1 VSRFAAPWL
10 RRAALVVLR
19 ATARLAV
26 CLFRGLPRSRHSS
39 FADVEEAGMTTPF
52 TGRQAPLADAFAERA
67 TAGPGSVN
75 GHLLFVAL
83 SLDVGGAERHLS
95 SVLPELARR
104 GWPVTLYCT
113 NRLGTYAPDVERSG
127 VEVIGPPVKRKAGAQ
142 STLGRLYA
150 STRAGARLFSVMRR
164 IRPAVVHFFL
174 PEPYLIGAP
183 TALFLRVPI
192 LIMSRRGLNL
202 YQRNWP
208 GAAAIERNLHRHMT
222 AVLAN
227 SRRVAADL
235 ASEGCPA
242 ERIGLIYNGVALA
255 GLEGPRGRLAIR
267 HSLGIPQDA
276 VVAIVVA
283 NLIHYKGHADLL
295 EALARVAGAL
305 PPGFRVL
312 CIGRDEGALAS
323 LEAQRAS
330 FGLDGM
336 VSFIGVRNDVP
347 DLLAASDFSILPS
360 HEEGFSNAI
369 IEAMAAGLPL
379 AVTDVGGNPE
389 AVVDG
394 ETGIIVPAKS
404 PAPLGAAI
412 ERLATDPELRRRLGA
427 AGRERVREKFSLR
440 ACVDRYET
448 LYRGLLSG
456 KLPGELELD

>member
-1 VSRFAAPWL
+1 
-10 RRAALVVLR
+10 
-19 ATARLAV
+19 
-26 CLFRGLPRSRHSS
+26 
-39 FADVEEAGMTTPF
+39 MTTPVTRRGDRF
-52 TGRQAPLADAFAERA
+52 PNSAAA
-67 TAGPGSVN
+67 TVLAGPGNPS
-75 GHLLFVAL
+75 GHLLYVTL

-113 NRLGTYAPDVERSG
+113 NRLGTYAAEVARAG
-127 VEVIGPPVKRKAGAQ
+127 VEVIGPPVLRKAGVQ
-142 STLGRLYA
+142 STPSRLYA
-150 STRAGARLFSVMRR
+150 SARAAASLFAVIRR
-164 IRPAVVHFFL
+164 TRPAVVHFFL

-183 TALFLRVPI
+183 AALFLRVPI

-202 YQRNWP
+202 YQHNWP

-235 ASEGCPA
+235 QAEGCSP

-255 GLEGPRGRLAIR
+255 GLESPRDRASVR
-267 HSLGIPQDA
+267 SSLGIPPDA

-283 NLIHYKGHADLL
+283 NLIHYKGHTDLL
-295 EALARVAGAL
+295 EALARVSAAL

-312 CIGRDEGALAS
+312 CIGRDEGALPS
-323 LEAQRAS
+323 LEAQRARL
-330 FGLDGM
+330 GLDSM
-336 VSFIGVRNDVP
+336 VTFLGVRNDVP

-389 AVVDG
+389 AVIDG
-394 ETGIIVPAKS
+394 ETGIVVPAKS
-404 PAPLGAAI
+404 PEPLAAAI
-412 ERLATDPELRRRLGA
+412 ERLAVDPILRKRLGA
-427 AGRERVREKFSLR
+427 AGRERARARFSLS

-448 LYRGLLSG
+448 LYRGLLAG
-456 KLPGELELD
+456 KALSDLGLD